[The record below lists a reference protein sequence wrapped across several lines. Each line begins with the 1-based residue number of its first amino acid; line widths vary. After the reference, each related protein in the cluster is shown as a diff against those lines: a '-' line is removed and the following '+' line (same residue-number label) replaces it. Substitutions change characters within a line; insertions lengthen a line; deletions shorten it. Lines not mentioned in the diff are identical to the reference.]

1 MTACHMVSPIN
12 PFTLRFLVVEGTA
25 AGRRKLERNEPR
37 SKINPK
43 EADRVVSVIA
53 KNPKLKEGL
62 MFWAYLLING
72 YEKKLRRWNG
82 ILQKISIT
90 DRLSTEQRISKIDEQ
105 VCTLQFYSFNLKLQV
120 QRWRL

>member
-1 MTACHMVSPIN
+1 MIRNGMTACHMVSPIN

-62 MFWAYLLING
+62 MFWAYLLFPS
-72 YEKKLRRWNG
+72 KK
-82 ILQKISIT
+82 SIT
-90 DRLSTEQRISKIDEQ
+90 LRH
-105 VCTLQFYSFNLKLQV
+105 
-120 QRWRL
+120 

>member
-1 MTACHMVSPIN
+1 MIRNGMTACHMVSPIN

-62 MFWAYLLING
+62 MFWAYLLFPVEVKYYLETLTFIYILTFWLING
-72 YEKKLRRWNG
+72 YEKKKKKYEYTK
-82 ILQKISIT
+82 KIY
-90 DRLSTEQRISKIDEQ
+90 KIK
-105 VCTLQFYSFNLKLQV
+105 S
-120 QRWRL
+120 

>member
-1 MTACHMVSPIN
+1 MIRNGMTACHMVSPIN

-62 MFWAYLLING
+62 MLING

-90 DRLSTEQRISKIDEQ
+90 DRLYTEQRIPKIDEQ
-105 VCTLQFYSFNLKLQV
+105 ICTLQFYSFNLKLQV